1 MPTIDTY
8 DIIYQY
14 EAGEWSIHH
23 DLDEGT
29 ANALLHMCDKIGRN
43 CRVRQ
48 NATGQVVKAL
58 AHGREPLT
66 LLHLFSKSI
75 SGRNGLDTE
84 DG

>member
-1 MPTIDTY
+1 MPTIETY

-14 EAGEWSIHH
+14 EVGEWGIHH

-29 ANALLHMCDKIGRN
+29 ANALLQMCNTLGRN

-48 NATGQVVKAL
+48 NATGRVKRAV
-58 AHGREPLT
+58 AGGKEPLT

-75 SGRNGLDTE
+75 SGRCGSLTD
-84 DG
+84 